1 MDASIPVLDEYVGQ
15 RVDCM
20 VAAGLLNE
28 VYDIYSLNMDYTR
41 GLRQAIGVREFEEF
55 LRVYLFEDQNDNASE
70 IMQKMSRKKSNNIWK
85 EDIGA
90 ILNSQMDNPL
100 KTLLADSI
108 ENVKANTRRLV
119 RRQVRI
125 VSSFSSVLNN
135 QQC

>member
-1 MDASIPVLDEYVGQ
+1 M
-15 RVDCM
+15 
-20 VAAGLLNE
+20 
-28 VYDIYSLNMDYTR
+28 
-41 GLRQAIGVREFEEF
+41 RQAIGVREFEEF
-55 LRVYLFEDQNDNASE
+55 LRVYLFEDQNDNDSE

-90 ILNSQMDNPL
+90 ILSSQMDNPL

-125 VSSFSSVLNN
+125 VSSLSSVLNN